1 MRRPSLVVG
10 MLARAGRRRVLAVPE
25 GPAEPLSGGRG
36 ERRGAA
42 ERRKPDGG
50 NAPLVADLDQQLGDP
65 HGREP
70 RELAQGAAVALYE
83 AGELA
88 RDPLLI
94 WVALGDLGAI
104 TNQQPD
110 P

>member
-10 MLARAGRRRVLAVPE
+10 LLARAGWRRVLAVPE
-25 GPAEPLSGGRG
+25 GPADPLDGGPG

-70 RELAQGAAVALYE
+70 RELAQRAAVALYE
-83 AGELA
+83 ARELA

-94 WVALGDLGAI
+94 WVALGELGAI
-104 TNQQPD
+104 TSQQPG